1 MIMNKKILI
10 LLAIVLVIGSV
21 GFVAFRTRN
30 NSAQQK
36 QKKVA
41 AKIDEYYK
49 TKPRTVTEDELEKA
63 NANLSSAPAESTCG
77 KLGFKYQIVNA
88 DGTAVCTEGYH

>member
-1 MIMNKKILI
+1 MNKKILI
-10 LLAIVLVIGSV
+10 ILTIVLVIGSV
-21 GFVAFRTRN
+21 GFVAFRARN
-30 NSAQQK
+30 NSPQQK

-41 AKIDEYYK
+41 AKIDQYYK
-49 TKPRTVTEDELEKA
+49 TEPRTVTEDELEKA
-63 NANLSSAPAESTCG
+63 NANLSSAPVESTCG